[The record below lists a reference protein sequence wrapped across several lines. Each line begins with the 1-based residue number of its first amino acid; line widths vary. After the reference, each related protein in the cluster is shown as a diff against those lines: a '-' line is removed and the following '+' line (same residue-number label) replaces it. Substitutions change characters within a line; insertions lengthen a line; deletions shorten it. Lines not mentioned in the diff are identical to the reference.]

1 MKNCTSYLKTYHTRY
16 IWRGYT
22 LRKTKIVCTI
32 GPASEELSIIKQL
45 IENGM
50 DVARLNFSHGN
61 YEEHKQRIVK
71 IRQASEELEVP
82 VSILIDLQGPEI
94 RTRLFEGGEA
104 ELVRGEIVYI
114 TMEDVLGTAERFS
127 VTYEGLIFDVKKGAI
142 ISLDDGLIQ
151 LEVLEVDV
159 ENKQIKTIV
168 LNSGKIKDKKGV
180 NIPEVL
186 VNLPSLTEKD
196 KEDILF
202 GIEFGVD
209 FIAASFVQSQDDV
222 IAIRKL
228 LDENGGETTQIISK
242 IENREGV
249 DEFDKILKAS
259 YGIMVARGDLGVEI
273 PPEEVPLVQKDL
285 IERCNLVG
293 KPVITATQML
303 DSMQW
308 DPRPTRAEASDVA
321 NAILDGTDAIMLSGE
336 TAAGKF
342 PVEAVKMMNEIAVRV
357 EPAIDRETLFRKQS
371 KLDVLTITD
380 AISQSVTNVAEKLD
394 ISAIITPTESGHS
407 ARMASKYR
415 PRVPIIAI
423 TFSKPVLRR
432 LTLVWGVYPVISEKA
447 DSTDE
452 LLDIAVNKGLE
463 TKLFERGSKVIITA
477 GVPVGVSGTTNMLKV
492 HVIGNVITSG
502 IGIGRHYAYGR
513 AVLVENAAEANRR
526 VRDGDIIVTS
536 TTNKDMIPAIR
547 KASGIVAGEGGITS
561 HAAVIGL
568 SLGVPVIVGVKDYEK
583 IPDNEHITIDGGTG
597 NIHQGYASV
606 L

>member
-1 MKNCTSYLKTYHTRY
+1 
-16 IWRGYT
+16 
-22 LRKTKIVCTI
+22 
-32 GPASEELSIIKQL
+32 
-45 IENGM
+45 M

-61 YEEHKQRIVK
+61 YEEHKKRIFK
-71 IRQASEELEVP
+71 IREAADELEKP

-94 RTRLFEGGEA
+94 RTRKFKGGEA
-104 ELVRGEIVYI
+104 LLVRGETVYI

-127 VTYEGLIFDVKKGAI
+127 VTYEGLIYDVKKGAI

-151 LEVLEVDV
+151 LEVTNVDV
-159 ENKQIKTIV
+159 ENKQLETVV

-186 VNLPSLTEKD
+186 VNLPSLTRKD
-196 KEDILF
+196 KNDILF
-202 GIEFGVD
+202 GVELGVD

-228 LDENGGETTQIISK
+228 LDDHGGAKTQIISK

-273 PPEEVPLVQKDL
+273 PSEEVPLVQKDL

-342 PVEAVKMMNEIAVRV
+342 PVEAVKMMNEIATRV

-371 KLDVLTITD
+371 KLDILTITD
-380 AISQSVTNVAEKLD
+380 AISQSVTNVAANLD

-407 ARMASKYR
+407 ARMAAKYR
-415 PRVPIIAI
+415 PNVPIIAI
-423 TFSKPVLRR
+423 TFSKAVLRR
-432 LTLVWGVYPVISEKA
+432 LTLVWGVYPILSENA
-447 DSTDE
+447 SSTDE

-492 HVIGNVITSG
+492 HVIGNVITNG
-502 IGIGRHYAYGR
+502 TGIGRHYAYGN
-513 AVLVENAAEANRR
+513 AVVVDNAEEANRR
-526 VRDGDIIVTS
+526 VKEGDILVAPS
-536 TTNKDMIPAIR
+536 TNKDMIPAIR
-547 KASGIVAGEGGITS
+547 RAAGIVAGEGGITS

-568 SLGVPVIVGVKDYEK
+568 SLGVPVVVGVKNLDC
-583 IPDNEHITIDGGTG
+583 IPDNEAITIDGGTG

>member
-1 MKNCTSYLKTYHTRY
+1 M
-16 IWRGYT
+16 
-22 LRKTKIVCTI
+22 RKTKIVCTI
-32 GPASEELSIIKQL
+32 GPASEDYNTLKQL

-50 DVARLNFSHGN
+50 DVARLNFSHGD
-61 YEEHKQRIVK
+61 YEEHKERIER
-71 IRQASEELEVP
+71 IRNVSEELDTP

-94 RTRLFEGGEA
+94 RTRSFEGGEA
-104 ELVRGEIVYI
+104 TLSEGETVYI
-114 TMEDVLGTAERFS
+114 TMEDIVGTKERFS
-127 VTYEGLIFDVKKGAI
+127 VTHEGLIYDVQEGSI

-151 LEVLEVDV
+151 LEVESIDLDKKE
-159 ENKQIKTIV
+159 IKAKV
-168 LNSGKIKDKKGV
+168 LNSGVIKDKKGV
-180 NIPEVL
+180 NIPDAH
-186 VNLPSLTEKD
+186 VNLPALTEKD
-196 KEDILF
+196 KQDILF
-202 GIEFGVD
+202 GIQQGID
-209 FIAASFVQSQDDV
+209 FIAASFVQDQQDV
-222 IAIRKL
+222 ITIRKM
-228 LDENGGETTQIISK
+228 LDKNGGEQIQIISK
-242 IENREGV
+242 IENRRGV
-249 DEFDKILKAS
+249 EQFDKILKAS

-336 TAAGKF
+336 TAAGDF
-342 PVEAVKMMNEIAVRV
+342 PVEAVKMMNEIALKV

-371 KLDVLTITD
+371 KLEVVTITD
-380 AISQSVTNVAEKLD
+380 AISQSVTNVASNLD
-394 ISAIITPTESGHS
+394 VSAIITPTESGHS
-407 ARMASKYR
+407 ARMAAKYR
-415 PRVPIIAI
+415 PNVPIIAI
-423 TFSKPVLRR
+423 TFSKEVLRR
-432 LTLVWGVYPVISEKA
+432 LTLVWGVYPIISGDA
-447 DSTDE
+447 SSTDE

-492 HVIGNVITSG
+492 HVIGNVITKG

-513 AVLVENAAEANRR
+513 AIVVKDAEEANRR
-526 VRDGDIIVTS
+526 VEEGDIIVAAS
-536 TTNKDMIPAIR
+536 TNKDMIPAIR
-547 KASGIVAGEGGITS
+547 KAGGIVAGEGGITS

-568 SLGVPVIVGVKDYEK
+568 SLGVPVVVGVKDYEK
-583 IPDNEHITIDGGTG
+583 IPDNEMITIDGGTG

>member
-1 MKNCTSYLKTYHTRY
+1 MEGTR
-16 IWRGYT
+16 

-32 GPASEELSIIKQL
+32 GPASEDQTTIKKL

-61 YEEHKQRIVK
+61 YEEHQQRIVK
-71 IRQASEELEVP
+71 IRETSAELEKP

-94 RTRLFEGGEA
+94 RTRQFQNGEA
-104 ELVRGEIVYI
+104 FLERGETVYI

-127 VTYEGLIFDVKKGAI
+127 VTYEGLIYDVQKGSI

-151 LEVLEVDV
+151 LEVVDIHLEKKEIETV
-159 ENKQIKTIV
+159 V
-168 LNSGKIKDKKGV
+168 LNSGQIKDKKGV
-180 NIPEVL
+180 NVPEVL
-186 VNLPSLTEKD
+186 VNLPSLTDKD
-196 KEDILF
+196 RKDILF
-202 GIEFGVD
+202 GIEAGVD
-209 FIAASFVQSQDDV
+209 FIAASFVQSQEDV

-228 LDENGGETTQIISK
+228 LDENGGEEIQIISK

-249 DEFDKILKAS
+249 DNFAKILKAS

-273 PPEEVPLVQKDL
+273 PSEEVPLVQKDL
-285 IERCNLVG
+285 IERCNLAG

-342 PVEAVKMMNEIAVRV
+342 PVEAVKMMNEIALRV

-371 KLDVLTITD
+371 KLDILTITD
-380 AISQSVTNVAEKLD
+380 AISQSVTNVAANLD

-407 ARMASKYR
+407 ARMAAKYR
-415 PRVPIIAI
+415 PNVPIIAI
-423 TFSKPVLRR
+423 TFSESVLRR
-432 LTLVWGVYPVISEKA
+432 LTLVWGVYPILSEDA
-447 DSTDE
+447 SSTDE

-492 HVIGNVITSG
+492 HVIGNVITNG
-502 IGIGRHYAYGR
+502 TGIGRHYAYGN
-513 AVLVENAAEANRR
+513 AVVVDNAEEANRR
-526 VRDGDIIVTS
+526 VKEGDILVAPS
-536 TTNKDMIPAIR
+536 TNKDMIPAIR
-547 KASGIVAGEGGITS
+547 RAGGIVASEAGITS

-568 SLGVPVIVGVKDYEK
+568 SLGVPVVVGVKDIER
-583 IPDNEHITIDGGTG
+583 IPDNEPITIDGGTG

>member
-1 MKNCTSYLKTYHTRY
+1 M
-16 IWRGYT
+16 
-22 LRKTKIVCTI
+22 RKTKIVCTI
-32 GPASEELSIIKQL
+32 GPASESYSIIKKL
-45 IENGM
+45 IKNGM

-61 YEEHKQRIVK
+61 HEEHKQRIVN
-71 IRQASEELEVP
+71 IRKASDELGIP

-94 RTRLFEGGEA
+94 RTRKFEGGEA
-104 ELVRGEIVYI
+104 HLERGETVYI
-114 TMEDVLGTAERFS
+114 TMDDVLGTAERFS
-127 VTYEGLIFDVKKGAI
+127 VTYEGLIYDVSKGAI

-151 LEVLEVDV
+151 LRVVDIDV
-159 ENKQIKTIV
+159 EQKQLETVV
-168 LNSGKIKDKKGV
+168 LNSGMIKDKKGV

-186 VNLPSLTEKD
+186 VNLPSLTDKD
-196 KEDILF
+196 KDDILF
-202 GIEFGVD
+202 AIESDVD
-209 FIAASFVQSQDDV
+209 FIAASFVQSQEDV

-228 LDENGGETTQIISK
+228 LDENGGDKAQIISK

-342 PVEAVKMMNEIAVRV
+342 PVEAVKMMCEIAVKV

-371 KLDVLTITD
+371 KLDILTITD
-380 AISQSVTNVAEKLD
+380 AISQSVTNVAANLD

-407 ARMASKYR
+407 ARVASKYR
-415 PRVPIIAI
+415 PNVPIIAV
-423 TFSKPVLRR
+423 TFTKTVLRR
-432 LTLVWGVYPVISEKA
+432 LTLVWGVYPVLSESA
-447 DSTDE
+447 ESTDE

-492 HVIGNVITSG
+492 HVIGNVITNG
-502 IGIGRHYAYGR
+502 TGIGRHYAYGR
-513 AVLVENAAEANRR
+513 SVVVKDAEEANLR
-526 VRDGDIIVTS
+526 VQEGDIIVAPA
-536 TTNKDMIPAIR
+536 TNKDMIPAIR
-547 KASGIVAGEGGITS
+547 KAAGIVTSEGGITS

-568 SLGVPVIVGVKDYEK
+568 SLGVPVIVGVKDYEL
-583 IPDNEHITIDGGTG
+583 IPDNEPITIDGGTG
-597 NIHQGYASV
+597 NVHQGYASV

>member
-1 MKNCTSYLKTYHTRY
+1 V
-16 IWRGYT
+16 
-22 LRKTKIVCTI
+22 RKTKIVCTI
-32 GPASEELSIIKQL
+32 GPASEDYNTLKQL

-50 DVARLNFSHGN
+50 DVARLNFSHGD
-61 YEEHKQRIVK
+61 YEEHKERIER
-71 IRQASEELEVP
+71 IRNVSEELDTP

-94 RTRLFEGGEA
+94 RTRSFEGGEA
-104 ELVRGEIVYI
+104 TLSEGETVYI
-114 TMEDVLGTAERFS
+114 TMEDIVGTKERFS
-127 VTYEGLIFDVKKGAI
+127 VTHEGLIYDVQEGSI

-151 LEVLEVDV
+151 LEVESIDLDKKE
-159 ENKQIKTIV
+159 IKAKV
-168 LNSGKIKDKKGV
+168 LNSGVIKDKKGV
-180 NIPEVL
+180 NIPDAH
-186 VNLPSLTEKD
+186 VNLPALTEKD
-196 KEDILF
+196 KQDILF
-202 GIEFGVD
+202 GIQQGID
-209 FIAASFVQSQDDV
+209 FIAASFVQDQQDV
-222 IAIRKL
+222 ITIRKM
-228 LDENGGETTQIISK
+228 LDKNGGEQIQIISK
-242 IENREGV
+242 IENRRGV
-249 DEFDKILKAS
+249 EQFDKILKAS

-336 TAAGKF
+336 TAAGDF
-342 PVEAVKMMNEIAVRV
+342 PVEAVKMMNEIALKV

-371 KLDVLTITD
+371 KLEVVTITD
-380 AISQSVTNVAEKLD
+380 AISQSVTNVASNLD
-394 ISAIITPTESGHS
+394 VSAIITPTESGHS
-407 ARMASKYR
+407 ARMAAKYR
-415 PRVPIIAI
+415 PNVPIIAI
-423 TFSKPVLRR
+423 TFSKEVLRR
-432 LTLVWGVYPVISEKA
+432 LTLVWGVYPIISGDA
-447 DSTDE
+447 SSTDE

-492 HVIGNVITSG
+492 HVIGNVITKG

-513 AVLVENAAEANRR
+513 AIVVKDAEEANRR
-526 VRDGDIIVTS
+526 VEEGDIIVTAS
-536 TTNKDMIPAIR
+536 TNKDMIPAIR
-547 KASGIVAGEGGITS
+547 KAGGIVAGEGGITS

-568 SLGVPVIVGVKDYEK
+568 SLGVPVVVGVKDYEK
-583 IPDNEHITIDGGTG
+583 IPDNEMITIDGGTG

>member
-1 MKNCTSYLKTYHTRY
+1 
-16 IWRGYT
+16 
-22 LRKTKIVCTI
+22 
-32 GPASEELSIIKQL
+32 
-45 IENGM
+45 M
-50 DVARLNFSHGN
+50 DVARLNFTHGD
-61 YEEHKQRIVK
+61 YEEHKERIER
-71 IRQASEELEVP
+71 IRNVSEELDTP

-94 RTRLFEGGEA
+94 RTRSFEGGEA
-104 ELVRGEIVYI
+104 TLSEGETVYI
-114 TMEDVLGTAERFS
+114 TMEDIVGTKERFS
-127 VTYEGLIFDVKKGAI
+127 VTHEGLIYDVQEGSI

-151 LEVLEVDV
+151 LEVESIDLDKKE
-159 ENKQIKTIV
+159 IKAKV
-168 LNSGKIKDKKGV
+168 LNSGVIKDKKGV
-180 NIPEVL
+180 NIPDAH
-186 VNLPSLTEKD
+186 VNLPALTEKD
-196 KEDILF
+196 KQDILF
-202 GIEFGVD
+202 GIQQGID
-209 FIAASFVQSQDDV
+209 FIAASFVQDQQDV
-222 IAIRKL
+222 ITIRKM
-228 LDENGGETTQIISK
+228 LDKNGGEQIQIISK
-242 IENREGV
+242 IENRRGV
-249 DEFDKILKAS
+249 VQFDKILKAS

-285 IERCNLVG
+285 IHRCNLVG

-342 PVEAVKMMNEIAVRV
+342 PVEAVKMMNEIALKV
-357 EPAIDRETLFRKQS
+357 EPAIDRDTLFRKQS
-371 KLDVLTITD
+371 ELDEMTITD
-380 AISQSVTNVAEKLD
+380 AISQSVTNVAFNLD

-407 ARMASKYR
+407 ARMAAKYR
-415 PRVPIIAI
+415 PNVPIIAI

-432 LTLVWGVYPVISEKA
+432 LTLVWGVFPIISGDA
-447 DSTDE
+447 SSTDE

-492 HVIGNVITSG
+492 HVIGNVITKG

-513 AVLVENAAEANRR
+513 AIVVKDAEEANRR
-526 VRDGDIIVTS
+526 VEEGDIIVTAS
-536 TTNKDMIPAIR
+536 TNKDMIPAIR
-547 KASGIVAGEGGITS
+547 KAGGIVAGEGGITS

-568 SLGVPVIVGVKDYEK
+568 SLGVPVVVGVKDYEK
-583 IPDNEHITIDGGTG
+583 IPDNEMITIDGGTG

>member
-1 MKNCTSYLKTYHTRY
+1 MEGKA
-16 IWRGYT
+16 

-32 GPASEELSIIKQL
+32 GPASEDFTTIKKL
-45 IENGM
+45 IKNGM

-61 YEEHKQRIVK
+61 YEEHKQRIIK
-71 IRQASEELEVP
+71 IRQASEELGIP

-94 RTRLFEGGEA
+94 RTRQFENGEA
-104 ELVRGEIVYI
+104 MLVRGETVFI
-114 TMEDVLGTAERFS
+114 TMDDVLGTAEKFS
-127 VTYEGLIFDVKKGAI
+127 VTYEGLIYDVQKGSI

-151 LEVLEVDV
+151 LEVVKVDV
-159 ENKQIKTIV
+159 ENKQLETVV

-180 NIPEVL
+180 NVPEVL

-202 GIEFGVD
+202 GIELEVD
-209 FIAASFVQSQDDV
+209 FVAASFVQSQHDV
-222 IAIRKL
+222 ITIRKL
-228 LDENGGETTQIISK
+228 LDENNGEKIQIISK

-273 PPEEVPLVQKDL
+273 PSEEVPLVQKDL

-342 PVEAVKMMNEIAVRV
+342 PVEAVKMMNEIALKV

-371 KLDVLTITD
+371 KLDILTITD
-380 AISQSVTNVAEKLD
+380 AISQSVTNVAANLD

-415 PRVPIIAI
+415 PNVPIIAI

-432 LTLVWGVYPVISEKA
+432 LTLVWGVYPILSENA
-447 DSTDE
+447 TSTDE

-492 HVIGNVITSG
+492 HVIGNVITNG
-502 IGIGRHYAYGR
+502 TGIGRHYAYGN
-513 AVLVENAAEANRR
+513 AVVVNNAEEANRR
-526 VRDGDIIVTS
+526 VREGDIIVAPS
-536 TTNKDMIPAIR
+536 TNKDMIPAIR

-568 SLGVPVIVGVKDYEK
+568 SLGVPVVVGVKDFEQ
-583 IPDNEHITIDGGTG
+583 IPDNEPITIDGGTG

>member
-1 MKNCTSYLKTYHTRY
+1 M
-16 IWRGYT
+16 
-22 LRKTKIVCTI
+22 RKTKIVCTI
-32 GPASEELSIIKQL
+32 GPASEDYNTLKQL

-50 DVARLNFSHGN
+50 DVARLNFSHGD
-61 YEEHKQRIVK
+61 YKEHKERIER
-71 IRQASEELEVP
+71 IRNVSEELDTP

-94 RTRLFEGGEA
+94 RTRSFKGGEA
-104 ELVRGEIVYI
+104 TLSEGETVYI
-114 TMEDVLGTAERFS
+114 TMEDIVGTKERFS
-127 VTYEGLIFDVKKGAI
+127 VTHEGLIYDVQEGSI

-151 LEVLEVDV
+151 LEVESIDLDKKE
-159 ENKQIKTIV
+159 IKAKV
-168 LNSGKIKDKKGV
+168 LNSGVIKDKKGV
-180 NIPEVL
+180 NIPDAH
-186 VNLPSLTEKD
+186 VNLPALTEKD
-196 KEDILF
+196 KQDILF
-202 GIEFGVD
+202 GIQQGID
-209 FIAASFVQSQDDV
+209 FIAASFVQDQQDV
-222 IAIRKL
+222 ITIRKM
-228 LDENGGETTQIISK
+228 LDKNGGEQIQIISK
-242 IENREGV
+242 IENRRGV
-249 DEFDKILKAS
+249 EQFDKILKAS

-336 TAAGKF
+336 TAAGDF
-342 PVEAVKMMNEIAVRV
+342 PVEAVKMMNEIALKV

-371 KLDVLTITD
+371 KLEVVTITD
-380 AISQSVTNVAEKLD
+380 AISQSVTNVASNLD
-394 ISAIITPTESGHS
+394 VSAIITPTESGHS
-407 ARMASKYR
+407 ARMAAKYR
-415 PRVPIIAI
+415 PNVPIIAI
-423 TFSKPVLRR
+423 TFSKEVLRR
-432 LTLVWGVYPVISEKA
+432 LTLVWGVYPIISDDA
-447 DSTDE
+447 SSTDE

-492 HVIGNVITSG
+492 HVIGNVITKG

-513 AVLVENAAEANRR
+513 AIVVKDAEEANRR
-526 VRDGDIIVTS
+526 VEEGDIIVTAS
-536 TTNKDMIPAIR
+536 TNKDMIPAIR
-547 KASGIVAGEGGITS
+547 KAGGIVAGEGGITS

-568 SLGVPVIVGVKDYEK
+568 SLGVPVVVGVKDYEK
-583 IPDNEHITIDGGTG
+583 IPDNEMITIDGGTG

>member
-1 MKNCTSYLKTYHTRY
+1 M
-16 IWRGYT
+16 
-22 LRKTKIVCTI
+22 RKTKIVCTI
-32 GPASEELSIIKQL
+32 GPASESYPIIKKL
-45 IENGM
+45 IKNGM

-61 YEEHKQRIVK
+61 HEEHKQRIVN
-71 IRQASEELEVP
+71 IRKASEELGIP

-94 RTRLFEGGEA
+94 RTRKFEDGEA
-104 ELVRGEIVYI
+104 NLERGETVYV
-114 TMEDVLGTAERFS
+114 TMDDVLGTAERFS
-127 VTYEGLIFDVKKGAI
+127 VTYEGLIYDVSKGAI

-151 LEVLEVDV
+151 LKVVDIDV
-159 ENKQIKTIV
+159 EQRQLETVV
-168 LNSGKIKDKKGV
+168 LNSGIIKDKKGV

-186 VNLPSLTEKD
+186 VNLPSLTDKD
-196 KEDILF
+196 KDDILF
-202 GIEFGVD
+202 AIESDVD

-228 LDENGGETTQIISK
+228 LDENGGDKVQIISK

-342 PVEAVKMMNEIAVRV
+342 PVEAVKMMCEIAVKV

-371 KLDVLTITD
+371 KLDILTITD
-380 AISQSVTNVAEKLD
+380 AISQSVTNVAANLD

-407 ARMASKYR
+407 ARVASKYR
-415 PRVPIIAI
+415 PNVPIIAV
-423 TFSKPVLRR
+423 TFTKAVLRR
-432 LTLVWGVYPVISEKA
+432 LTLVWGVYPVLSESA
-447 DSTDE
+447 ESTDE

-492 HVIGNVITSG
+492 HVIGNVITNG
-502 IGIGRHYAYGR
+502 TGIGRHYAYGR
-513 AVLVENAAEANRR
+513 SVVVKDAEEANLL
-526 VRDGDIIVTS
+526 VQEGDIIVAPA
-536 TTNKDMIPAIR
+536 TNKDMIPAIR
-547 KASGIVAGEGGITS
+547 KAAGIVTKEGGITS

-568 SLGVPVIVGVKDYEK
+568 SLGVPVIVGVKDYEL
-583 IPDNEHITIDGGTG
+583 IPDNEAITIDGGTG
-597 NIHQGYASV
+597 NVHQGYASV

>member
-1 MKNCTSYLKTYHTRY
+1 M
-16 IWRGYT
+16 
-22 LRKTKIVCTI
+22 RKTKIVCTI
-32 GPASEELSIIKQL
+32 GPASEDFSIIKKL
-45 IENGM
+45 IKNGM

-61 YEEHKQRIVK
+61 YEEHKQRIST
-71 IRQASEELEVP
+71 IRQASEELGIP

-94 RTRLFEGGEA
+94 RTREFEGGEA
-104 ELVRGEIVYI
+104 RLVRGETVYI
-114 TMEDVLGTAERFS
+114 TMDNVPGTAERFS
-127 VTYEGLIFDVKKGAI
+127 VTYEGLIYDVKEGAI

-151 LEVLEVDV
+151 LEVVEVDV
-159 ENKQIKTIV
+159 VNKQLKTII
-168 LNSGKIKDKKGV
+168 LNNGVIKDKKSV

-202 GIEFGVD
+202 GIDLGVD
-209 FIAASFVQSQDDV
+209 FIAASFVQSQHDV
-222 IAIRKL
+222 ITIRKL
-228 LDENGGETTQIISK
+228 LDENGGDKTHIISK

-273 PPEEVPLVQKDL
+273 PPEEVPLVQKEL

-308 DPRPTRAEASDVA
+308 EPRPTRAEASDVA

-342 PVEAVKMMNEIAVRV
+342 PVEAVKMMNEIAIKT

-380 AISQSVTNVAEKLD
+380 AISQSVTNVAANLD

-407 ARMASKYR
+407 ARMAAKYR
-415 PRVPIIAI
+415 PNVPIIAI
-423 TFSKPVLRR
+423 TFNESTLRR
-432 LTLVWGVYPVISEKA
+432 LTLVWGVYPILSENA
-447 DSTDE
+447 SSTDE

-477 GVPVGVSGTTNMLKV
+477 GVPVGISGTTNMLKV
-492 HVIGNVITSG
+492 HVIGNVITNG
-502 IGIGRHYAYGR
+502 TGIGRHYAYGR
-513 AVLVENAAEANRR
+513 AVVVKDAEEANRR
-526 VRDGDIIVTS
+526 VREGDIIVAHS
-536 TTNKDMIPAIR
+536 TNKDMIPAIR

-568 SLGVPVIVGVKDYEK
+568 SLGVPVVVGVKDYEL
-583 IPDNEHITIDGGTG
+583 IPDNEAITIDGGTG

>member
-1 MKNCTSYLKTYHTRY
+1 M
-16 IWRGYT
+16 
-22 LRKTKIVCTI
+22 RKTKIVCTI
-32 GPASEELSIIKQL
+32 GPASEDYNTLKQL

-50 DVARLNFSHGN
+50 DVARLNFSHGD
-61 YEEHKQRIVK
+61 YEEHKERIER
-71 IRQASEELEVP
+71 IRNVSEELDTP

-94 RTRLFEGGEA
+94 RTRSFEGGEA
-104 ELVRGEIVYI
+104 TLSEGETVYI
-114 TMEDVLGTAERFS
+114 TMEDIVGTKERFS
-127 VTYEGLIFDVKKGAI
+127 VTHEGLIYDVQEGSI

-151 LEVLEVDV
+151 LEVESIDLDKKE
-159 ENKQIKTIV
+159 IKAKV
-168 LNSGKIKDKKGV
+168 LNSGVIKDKKGV
-180 NIPEVL
+180 NIPDAH
-186 VNLPSLTEKD
+186 VNLPALTEKD
-196 KEDILF
+196 KQDILF
-202 GIEFGVD
+202 GIQQGID
-209 FIAASFVQSQDDV
+209 FIAASFVQDQQDV
-222 IAIRKL
+222 ITIRKM
-228 LDENGGETTQIISK
+228 LDKNGGEQIQIISK
-242 IENREGV
+242 IENRRGV
-249 DEFDKILKAS
+249 EQFDKILKAS

-336 TAAGKF
+336 TAAGDF
-342 PVEAVKMMNEIAVRV
+342 PVEAVKMMNEIALKV

-371 KLDVLTITD
+371 KLEVVTITD
-380 AISQSVTNVAEKLD
+380 AISQSVTNVASNLD
-394 ISAIITPTESGHS
+394 VSAIITPTESGHS
-407 ARMASKYR
+407 ARMAAKYR
-415 PRVPIIAI
+415 PNVPIIAI
-423 TFSKPVLRR
+423 TFSKEVLRR
-432 LTLVWGVYPVISEKA
+432 LTLVWGVYPIISGDA
-447 DSTDE
+447 SSTDE

-492 HVIGNVITSG
+492 HVIGNVITKG

-513 AVLVENAAEANRR
+513 AIVVKDAEEANRR
-526 VRDGDIIVTS
+526 VEEGDIIVTAS
-536 TTNKDMIPAIR
+536 TNKDMIPAIR
-547 KASGIVAGEGGITS
+547 KAGGIVAGEGGITS

-568 SLGVPVIVGVKDYEK
+568 SLGVPVVVGVKDYEK
-583 IPDNEHITIDGGTG
+583 IPDNEMITIDGGTG

>member
-1 MKNCTSYLKTYHTRY
+1 M
-16 IWRGYT
+16 
-22 LRKTKIVCTI
+22 RKTKIVCTI
-32 GPASEELSIIKQL
+32 GPASEDYNTLKQL

-50 DVARLNFSHGN
+50 DVARLNFSHGD
-61 YEEHKQRIVK
+61 YEEHKERIER
-71 IRQASEELEVP
+71 IRNVSEELDTP

-94 RTRLFEGGEA
+94 RTRSFEGGEA
-104 ELVRGEIVYI
+104 TLSEGETVYI
-114 TMEDVLGTAERFS
+114 MMEDIVGTKERFS
-127 VTYEGLIFDVKKGAI
+127 VTHEGLIYDVQEGSI

-151 LEVLEVDV
+151 LEVESIDLDKKE
-159 ENKQIKTIV
+159 IKAKV
-168 LNSGKIKDKKGV
+168 LNSGVIKDKKGV
-180 NIPEVL
+180 NIPDAH
-186 VNLPSLTEKD
+186 VNLPALTEKD
-196 KEDILF
+196 KQDILF
-202 GIEFGVD
+202 GIQQGID
-209 FIAASFVQSQDDV
+209 FIAASFVQDQQDV
-222 IAIRKL
+222 ITIRKM
-228 LDENGGETTQIISK
+228 LDKNGGEQIQIISK
-242 IENREGV
+242 IENRRGV
-249 DEFDKILKAS
+249 EQFDKILKAS

-336 TAAGKF
+336 TAAGDF
-342 PVEAVKMMNEIAVRV
+342 PVEAVKMMNEIALKV

-371 KLDVLTITD
+371 KLEVVTITD
-380 AISQSVTNVAEKLD
+380 AISQSVTNVASNLD
-394 ISAIITPTESGHS
+394 VSAIITPTESGHS
-407 ARMASKYR
+407 ARMAAKYR
-415 PRVPIIAI
+415 PNVPIIAI
-423 TFSKPVLRR
+423 TFSKEVLRR
-432 LTLVWGVYPVISEKA
+432 LTLVWGVYPIISGDA
-447 DSTDE
+447 SSTDE

-492 HVIGNVITSG
+492 HVIGNVITKG

-513 AVLVENAAEANRR
+513 AIVVKDAEEANRR
-526 VRDGDIIVTS
+526 VEEGDIIVTAS
-536 TTNKDMIPAIR
+536 TNKDMIPAIR
-547 KASGIVAGEGGITS
+547 KAGGIVAGEGGITS

-568 SLGVPVIVGVKDYEK
+568 SLGVPVVVGVKDYEK
-583 IPDNEHITIDGGTG
+583 IPDNEMITIDGGTG

>member
-1 MKNCTSYLKTYHTRY
+1 M
-16 IWRGYT
+16 
-22 LRKTKIVCTI
+22 RKTKIVCTI
-32 GPASEELSIIKQL
+32 GPASEDMATIKKL
-45 IENGM
+45 IQNGM

-61 YEEHKQRIVK
+61 YNEHKQRIIK
-71 IRQASEELEVP
+71 IREASEELEIP

-94 RTRLFEGGEA
+94 RTRKFEGGEA
-104 ELVRGEIVYI
+104 MLVRGETVYI
-114 TMEDVLGTAERFS
+114 MMEDVLGTADRFS
-127 VTYEGLIFDVKKGAI
+127 VTYEGLIYDVQKGAI

-151 LEVLEVDV
+151 LEVVNVDV
-159 ENKQIKTIV
+159 EAKQLETVV

-196 KEDILF
+196 QEDILF
-202 GIEFGVD
+202 GIELGVD
-209 FIAASFVQSQDDV
+209 FIAASFVQSQHDV
-222 IAIRKL
+222 ITIRKL
-228 LDENGGETTQIISK
+228 LDENGGEKTQIISK

-273 PPEEVPLVQKDL
+273 PSEEVPLVQKDI

-342 PVEAVKMMNEIAVRV
+342 PVEAVKMMNEIALRV

-371 KLDVLTITD
+371 KLDILTITD
-380 AISQSVTNVAEKLD
+380 AISQSVTNVAANLD

-407 ARMASKYR
+407 ARMAAKYR
-415 PRVPIIAI
+415 PNVPIIAI
-423 TFSKPVLRR
+423 TFSKAVLRR
-432 LTLVWGVYPVISEKA
+432 LTLVWGVYPILSENA
-447 DSTDE
+447 TSTDE

-492 HVIGNVITSG
+492 HVIGNVITNG
-502 IGIGRHYAYGR
+502 IGIGRHYAYGN
-513 AVLVENAAEANRR
+513 AVVVDNAEEANRR
-526 VRDGDIIVTS
+526 VREGDIIVAPA
-536 TTNKDMIPAIR
+536 TNKDMIPAIR
-547 KASGIVAGEGGITS
+547 KASGIVTSEGGITS

-568 SLGVPVIVGVKDYEK
+568 SLGVPVVVGVTDLDC
-583 IPDNEHITIDGGTG
+583 IPDNEAITIDGGTG

>member
-1 MKNCTSYLKTYHTRY
+1 M
-16 IWRGYT
+16 
-22 LRKTKIVCTI
+22 RKTKIVCTI
-32 GPASEELSIIKQL
+32 GPASEDFTTIKKL
-45 IENGM
+45 IKNGM

-61 YEEHKQRIVK
+61 YEEHKQRIIK
-71 IRQASEELEVP
+71 IRQASEELGIP

-94 RTRLFEGGEA
+94 RTRQFENGEA
-104 ELVRGEIVYI
+104 MLVRGETVFI
-114 TMEDVLGTAERFS
+114 TMDDVLGTAEKFS
-127 VTYEGLIFDVKKGAI
+127 VTYEGLIYDVQKGSI

-151 LEVLEVDV
+151 LEVVKVDV
-159 ENKQIKTIV
+159 ENKQLETVV

-180 NIPEVL
+180 NVPEVL

-202 GIEFGVD
+202 GIELEVD
-209 FIAASFVQSQDDV
+209 FVAASFVQSQHDV
-222 IAIRKL
+222 ITIRKL
-228 LDENGGETTQIISK
+228 LDENNGEKIQIISK

-273 PPEEVPLVQKDL
+273 PSEEVPLVQKDL

-342 PVEAVKMMNEIAVRV
+342 PVEAVKMMNEIALKV

-371 KLDVLTITD
+371 KLDILTITD
-380 AISQSVTNVAEKLD
+380 AISQSVTNVAANLD

-415 PRVPIIAI
+415 PNVPIIAI

-432 LTLVWGVYPVISEKA
+432 LTLVWGVYPILSENA
-447 DSTDE
+447 TSTDE

-492 HVIGNVITSG
+492 HVIGNVITNG
-502 IGIGRHYAYGR
+502 TGIGRHYAYGN
-513 AVLVENAAEANRR
+513 AVVVNNAEEANRR
-526 VRDGDIIVTS
+526 VREGDIIVAPS
-536 TTNKDMIPAIR
+536 TNKDMIPAIR

-568 SLGVPVIVGVKDYEK
+568 SLGVPVVVGVKDFEQ
-583 IPDNEHITIDGGTG
+583 IPDNEPITIDGGTG